1 MTPTLAPA
9 CLLTVLEIW
18 KGQQV
23 VIGGVERAAMTPT
36 LAPALVHTFVV
47 DFLGTFAGVVGVYG
61 LGVIGIHIR
70 GVVPFL
76 LCVGVYGLGVIGI
89 HIRGVVPFLLC
100 VGVHALAHE
109 GFMCDARAKLSCHR
123 RGTMD
128 EAVCHSHEE
137 CDENKQ
143 LASEANAMH
152 HEAGAR
158 GFQFC
163 LSRRAVR

>member
-47 DFLGTFAGVVGVYG
+47 DFLGTFAGV
-61 LGVIGIHIR
+61 
-70 GVVPFL
+70 
-76 LCVGVYGLGVIGI
+76 VGVYGLGVIGI